1 MNKTVL
7 RRYTIEGVEPALLK
21 SPKLLGKGNLNLSA
35 LINKL
40 AEAEGQEPET
50 YETWIGEPFAS
61 CLVYCG
67 NDLFGDNAVS
77 FIPGLKIRNTTKKA
91 ITLIAVLWLS
101 LLRWNGKTVLYKRIK
116 S

>member
-1 MNKTVL
+1 MNKTIL

-21 SPKLLGKGNLNLSA
+21 SPKLLGKGNLTLSA

-61 CLVYCG
+61 CLVFCG
-67 NDLFGDNAVS
+67 NDLFGDNAVKCD
-77 FIPGLKIRNTTKKA
+77 I
-91 ITLIAVLWLS
+91 
-101 LLRWNGKTVLYKRIK
+101 LYTWIENQEYDEED
-116 S
+116 

>member
-40 AEAEGQEPET
+40 AEAEG
-50 YETWIGEPFAS
+50 
-61 CLVYCG
+61 
-67 NDLFGDNAVS
+67 
-77 FIPGLKIRNTTKKA
+77 RR
-91 ITLIAVLWLS
+91 S
-101 LLRWNGKTVLYKRIK
+101 LYLD
-116 S
+116 

>member
-35 LINKL
+35 LISKL

-67 NDLFGDNAVS
+67 NDLFGDNAV
-77 FIPGLKIRNTTKKA
+77 KCD
-91 ITLIAVLWLS
+91 
-101 LLRWNGKTVLYKRIK
+101 VLYTWIEEQEFDDEGNYIDSRVVAEPSEMEWKDCTL
-116 S
+116 

>member
-40 AEAEGQEPET
+40 AEAEGRKS
-50 YETWIGEPFAS
+50 G
-61 CLVYCG
+61 
-67 NDLFGDNAVS
+67 
-77 FIPGLKIRNTTKKA
+77 IRRRRQ
-91 ITLIAVLWLS
+91 LYRLS
-101 LLRWNGKTVLYKRIK
+101 DRC
-116 S
+116 

>member
-40 AEAEGQEPET
+40 APKLKVRNQRPTKHG
-50 YETWIGEPFAS
+50 
-61 CLVYCG
+61 LG
-67 NDLFGDNAVS
+67 NRSPAV
-77 FIPGLKIRNTTKKA
+77 
-91 ITLIAVLWLS
+91 
-101 LLRWNGKTVLYKRIK
+101 
-116 S
+116 

>member
-21 SPKLLGKGNLNLSA
+21 SPKLLGKGNLTLSA

-50 YETWIGEPFAS
+50 YETWIEEQEFDEEGNYIDSRVVAEPTEMEWQH
-61 CLVYCG
+61 Y
-67 NDLFGDNAVS
+67 
-77 FIPGLKIRNTTKKA
+77 
-91 ITLIAVLWLS
+91 S
-101 LLRWNGKTVLYKRIK
+101 L
-116 S
+116 

>member
-40 AEAEGQEPET
+40 AKGQEPET

-61 CLVYCG
+61 CLVWCG
-67 NDLFGDNAVS
+67 NDLWGDNAFKCDVIYTWVENQEFDDDGNYVGS
-77 FIPGLKIRNTTKKA
+77 RIVAEPSEME
-91 ITLIAVLWLS
+91 WQHYS
-101 LLRWNGKTVLYKRIK
+101 L
-116 S
+116 

>member
-1 MNKTVL
+1 MNNKTVL

-50 YETWIGEPFAS
+50 YETWIGEPS
-61 CLVYCG
+61 G
-67 NDLFGDNAVS
+67 T
-77 FIPGLKIRNTTKKA
+77 RNLRNMDRGTVRQ
-91 ITLIAVLWLS
+91 LSSVL
-101 LLRWNGKTVLYKRIK
+101 R
-116 S
+116 

>member
-7 RRYTIEGVEPALLK
+7 RRYTIEGVEPALLT

-50 YETWIGEPFAS
+50 FETWIGEPFAS

-67 NDLFGDNAVS
+67 NDLFGDNAVKCDVIYTWIENQEYDEEGNYIDS
-77 FIPGLKIRNTTKKA
+77 RIVAEPSEME
-91 ITLIAVLWLS
+91 WQHYS
-101 LLRWNGKTVLYKRIK
+101 L
-116 S
+116 